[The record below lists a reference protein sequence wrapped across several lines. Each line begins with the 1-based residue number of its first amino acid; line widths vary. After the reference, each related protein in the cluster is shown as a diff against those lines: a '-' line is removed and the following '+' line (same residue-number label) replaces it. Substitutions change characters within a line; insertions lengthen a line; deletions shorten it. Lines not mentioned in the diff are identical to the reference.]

1 MSRLTNGV
9 LYELSLTVL
18 STLCIYMD
26 KTGAHPYSFER
37 THRSLYRAVALHCKY
52 LWMFILLVKK
62 KKIPVFPWECCRQ
75 RDGEKGNYSHHF
87 CLLILL
93 NNFWTV

>member
-52 LWMFILLVKK
+52 LWMLILLVKK
-62 KKIPVFPWECCRQ
+62 KKFQFFLENAVGKEMGRKEIIVIISVF
-75 RDGEKGNYSHHF
+75 
-87 CLLILL
+87 
-93 NNFWTV
+93 